1 MKSVSSRN
9 VSAQSKA
16 WKLIGFVSF
25 LIFIVQIPSSEE
37 AGKMFSDFASI
48 IVIKGFELNLIV
60 PYHKYIIFANIIR
73 I

>member
-16 WKLIGFVSF
+16 WKLIGFVSL

-48 IVIKGFELNLIV
+48 IVIIELNLIV

>member
-9 VSAQSKA
+9 ICAPSKA

-37 AGKMFSDFASI
+37 AGKIFSNFASMI
-48 IVIKGFELNLIV
+48 IIKGLKILIRNSGES
-60 PYHKYIIFANIIR
+60 IFYFNFVKR
-73 I
+73 